1 MYLLFSFTVGGT
13 ERLVANICNQM
24 ENQNEEVHL
33 YIINDLIDDN
43 LLDTLNENIH
53 VKLLRRK
60 VGSKDKISPLFEVA
74 KYIKKNKIE
83 VVHCNSFN
91 APELL
96 ILSKIV
102 NPNCKS

>member
-1 MYLLFSFTVGGT
+1 MKIMYLLFSFTVGGT

-53 VKLLRRK
+53 V
-60 VGSKDKISPLFEVA
+60 
-74 KYIKKNKIE
+74 
-83 VVHCNSFN
+83 
-91 APELL
+91 
-96 ILSKIV
+96 
-102 NPNCKS
+102 